1 VPDFLFIF
9 GYESPE
15 EWHVN
20 QSQGT
25 DFESSSAVW
34 IVASDPEEA
43 LRAGHSFA
51 DRWVNDLFLKQGIE
65 TYPGWAASGFAHW
78 IEHEPL
84 QRFSRIALEMLDRIE
99 A

>member
-1 VPDFLFIF
+1 MLEYLFIF

-15 EWHVN
+15 EWRVN
-20 QSQGT
+20 QSQAT

-34 IVASDPEEA
+34 IVASDPEVA
-43 LRAGHSFA
+43 QRAGHCYA

-78 IEHEPL
+78 IELEPL
-84 QRFSRIALEMLDRIE
+84 HRFSGMALEMLDRIE